1 MHSSI
6 RNLQTDDASSFEMTD
21 LFIDVY
27 SLPDDGYGFFQLL
40 FLTLVYGFILF
51 TAANLISD
59 GSEFLLLIPSISG
72 MVGSIVL
79 PVLGA
84 VPDAA
89 IVVFSGLGSDA
100 QYQLEVGMGALAGST
115 ILLLTIPW
123 ALVIIAGRV
132 DISDEGKCNYKFPK
146 LNPPDR
152 FSLFNTGVI
161 VTPQSKT
168 AAIMMICTAISYVIV
183 ESAALQYRDSTNL
196 ASDEK
201 SYVIAAFAVAILLF
215 VAYLA
220 YSYFDSQSE
229 TKSRDEYLVQGLI
242 EGKLTMMAVV
252 TGVVEDGTSKP
263 EDSESS
269 TLVSKDS
276 ETVKRLKE
284 ILKPSFRKYD
294 RNNSNS
300 LDMEELGALLK
311 DLGETLGPSQLK
323 KYFISA
329 DLDKNGLV
337 DFDEYVE
344 FCINYSKNYN
354 EIYKEATQHKING
367 DNEEPK
373 KDDDEEDGE
382 EIPEDLIALP
392 YAEQQRS
399 ILFRAVWRMLL
410 GTILVVFFSDP
421 MVDCLTAIGDR
432 IGVRP
437 FYIAFVLA
445 PLASNASEI
454 VASYK
459 YAMKKTSSSVG
470 ISMAALL
477 GAAIMNNT
485 LVFGVMMIVIFVQ
498 NLYYMYFAETLAIL
512 IVEAAVATYVIVK
525 NNHLVLDAFV
535 LISFY
540 PISIVIVYF
549 LYEIGLG

>member
-6 RNLQTDDASSFEMTD
+6 RNLQSTDDSFELSD

-27 SLPDDGYGFFQLL
+27 SLPDDGYGFFQLI

-59 GSEFLLLIPSISG
+59 GSEFLLLIPSIAG

-89 IVVFSGLGSDA
+89 IVIFSGLGSDA

-132 DISDEGKCNYKFPK
+132 DISEEGKANYKHPK
-146 LNPPDR
+146 LDPPDR
-152 FSLFNTGVI
+152 FDFLNTGV
-161 VTPQSKT
+161 VVSSKTKT
-168 AAIMMICTAISYVIV
+168 AALMMIGSSVSYLII
-183 ESAALQYRDSTNL
+183 EGAALQYRTSDDL
-196 ASDEK
+196 AADETQ
-201 SYVIAAFAVAILLF
+201 YAAAAFTFAFILF
-215 VAYLA
+215 IAYLT
-220 YSYFDSQSE
+220 YSYFDSQTE
-229 TKSRDEYLVQGLI
+229 TKTRDEYLIQGLI
-242 EGKLTMMAVV
+242 ENKLSMIAVV
-252 TGVVEDGTSKP
+252 TGVLEDTAKP
-263 EDSESS
+263 EDGETA
-269 TLVSKDS
+269 TLVTKDT
-276 ETVKRLKE
+276 EAVKRLKE
-284 ILKPSFRKYD
+284 ILKPSFKKYD
-294 RNNSNS
+294 TNNSNS

-311 DLGETLGPSQLK
+311 DLGETLRPSQLK
-323 KYFISA
+323 KHFIAA
-329 DLDKNGLV
+329 DLDSSGHV
-337 DFDEYVE
+337 DYDEYVQ
-344 FCINYSKNYN
+344 FCITYARNYN
-354 EIYKEATQHKING
+354 EIYKEASIEKINIQG
-367 DNEEPK
+367 DVTKDEEE
-373 KDDDEEDGE
+373 EEDGE
-382 EIPEDLIALP
+382 EIPEDLLALP
-392 YAEQQRS
+392 YEQQQRS
-399 ILFRAVWRMLL
+399 IIFRAVWRMLL
-410 GTILVVFFSDP
+410 GTLLVVFFSDP

-459 YAMKKTSSSVG
+459 YAMKKTSTSVG
-470 ISMAALL
+470 ISMSALL

-485 LVFGVMMIVIFVQ
+485 LVFGVMMIIIFVQ
-498 NLYYMYFAETLAIL
+498 SLYYEYFAETLTIL
-512 IVEAAVATYVIVK
+512 IVEAAVATYVLVK
-525 NNHLVLDAFV
+525 NNHLVIDAFV

-540 PISIVIVYF
+540 PISIVLVYF

>member
-6 RNLQTDDASSFEMTD
+6 RNLQSTDDSFELSD

-27 SLPDDGYGFFQLL
+27 SLPDDGYGFFQLI

-59 GSEFLLLIPSISG
+59 GSEFLLLIPSIAG

-132 DISDEGKCNYKFPK
+132 DISEEGKANYKNPK

-152 FSLFNTGVI
+152 FDFLNTGVI
-161 VTPQSKT
+161 VSPKTKT
-168 AAIMMICTAISYVIV
+168 AALMMIGTSVSYLII
-183 ESAALQYRDSTNL
+183 EGAALQYRNSDDL
-196 ASDEK
+196 ATDETQ
-201 SYVIAAFAVAILLF
+201 YAAAAFTFALILF
-215 VAYLA
+215 IAYLT
-220 YSYFDSQSE
+220 YSYFDSQTE
-229 TKSRDEYLVQGLI
+229 TKTRDEYLIQGLI
-242 EGKLTMMAVV
+242 ENKLSMVAVV
-252 TGVVEDGTSKP
+252 TGVLEDTAKP
-263 EDSESS
+263 EEAEAA
-269 TLVSKDS
+269 TLGPKDN
-276 ETVKRLKE
+276 EAVKRLKE
-284 ILKPSFRKYD
+284 ILKPSFKKYD
-294 RNNSNS
+294 TNNSGS

-311 DLGETLGPSQLK
+311 DLGETLRPAQLK
-323 KYFISA
+323 KHFIAA
-329 DLDKNGLV
+329 DLDNSGHV
-337 DFDEYVE
+337 DYDEYVQ
-344 FCINYSKNYN
+344 FCITYARNYN
-354 EIYKEATQHKING
+354 EIYKSAAIEKINIQG
-367 DNEEPK
+367 DVTKDEE
-373 KDDDEEDGE
+373 EEDGE
-382 EIPEDLIALP
+382 EIPEDLLALP
-392 YAEQQRS
+392 YDQQQRS
-399 ILFRAVWRMLL
+399 ILFRAAWRMLL
-410 GTILVVFFSDP
+410 GTLLVVFFSDP

-459 YAMKKTSSSVG
+459 YAMKKTSTSVG
-470 ISMAALL
+470 ISMSALL

-498 NLYYMYFAETLAIL
+498 SLYYQYFAETLTIL
-512 IVEAAVATYVIVK
+512 IVEAAVATYVLVK

-540 PISIVIVYF
+540 PISIVLVYF

>member
-6 RNLQTDDASSFEMTD
+6 RNLQSTDDSFELSD

-27 SLPDDGYGFFQLL
+27 SLPDDGYGFFQLI

-59 GSEFLLLIPSISG
+59 GSEFLLLIPSIAG

-132 DISDEGKCNYKFPK
+132 DISEEGKANYKNPK

-152 FSLFNTGVI
+152 FDFLNTGVI
-161 VTPQSKT
+161 VSPKTKT
-168 AAIMMICTAISYVIV
+168 AALMMIGTSVSYLII
-183 ESAALQYRDSTNL
+183 EGAALQYRNSDDL
-196 ASDEK
+196 ATDETQ
-201 SYVIAAFAVAILLF
+201 YAAAAFTFALILF
-215 VAYLA
+215 IAYLT
-220 YSYFDSQSE
+220 YSYFDSQTE
-229 TKSRDEYLVQGLI
+229 TKTRDEYLIQGLI
-242 EGKLTMMAVV
+242 ENKLSMVAVV
-252 TGVVEDGTSKP
+252 TGVLEDTAKP
-263 EDSESS
+263 EEAEAA
-269 TLVSKDS
+269 TLVPKDN
-276 ETVKRLKE
+276 EAVKRLKE
-284 ILKPSFRKYD
+284 ILKPSFKKYD
-294 RNNSNS
+294 TNNSGS

-311 DLGETLGPSQLK
+311 DLGETLRPAQLK
-323 KYFISA
+323 KHFIAA
-329 DLDKNGLV
+329 DLDNSGHV
-337 DFDEYVE
+337 DYDEYVQ
-344 FCINYSKNYN
+344 FCITYARNYN
-354 EIYKEATQHKING
+354 EIYKSAAIEKINIQG
-367 DNEEPK
+367 DVTKDEE
-373 KDDDEEDGE
+373 EEDGE
-382 EIPEDLIALP
+382 EIPEDLLALP
-392 YAEQQRS
+392 YDQQQRS
-399 ILFRAVWRMLL
+399 ILFRAAWRMLL
-410 GTILVVFFSDP
+410 GTLLVVFFSDP

-459 YAMKKTSSSVG
+459 YAMKKP
-470 ISMAALL
+470 LL
-477 GAAIMNNT
+477 
-485 LVFGVMMIVIFVQ
+485 V
-498 NLYYMYFAETLAIL
+498 
-512 IVEAAVATYVIVK
+512 
-525 NNHLVLDAFV
+525 
-535 LISFY
+535 
-540 PISIVIVYF
+540 
-549 LYEIGLG
+549 